1 MLVRDVMNRK
11 VARIYENT
19 TMRRAAELA
28 SLSQASDL
36 MVVDETDTFLGVLSE
51 GDLVR
56 AVMPDLD
63 ELISAGGSLAQAY
76 RIFLQTGRDLADEPI
91 GRLIIRNPIT
101 VASTDELL
109 KVATV
114 MVSKMI
120 RRIPVV
126 DEGRL
131 VGTVSRSDVT
141 WGLLSGLA

>member
-11 VARIYENT
+11 VARIYEDT

-36 MVVDETDTFLGVLSE
+36 MVVDEHDTFLGVLSE
-51 GDLVR
+51 GDLIR

-63 ELISAGGSLAQAY
+63 ELIAAGGSLTQAFA
-76 RIFLQTGRDLADEPI
+76 IFLQTGRDLAQEPI
-91 GRLIIRNPIT
+91 GRLIIRNPIS
-101 VASTDELL
+101 VHPDDELL

-114 MVSKMI
+114 MVNKMI

-126 DEGRL
+126 DDGRL
-131 VGTVSRSDVT
+131 VGTISRSDVT
-141 WGLLSGLA
+141 WGLLSGLV

>member
-11 VARIYENT
+11 VARIYEDT

-36 MVVDETDTFLGVLSE
+36 MVVDEQDTFLGVLSE
-51 GDLVR
+51 GDLIR

-63 ELISAGGSLAQAY
+63 ELIAAGGSLTQAFE
-76 RIFLQTGRDLADEPI
+76 IFLQTGRDLAHEPI

-101 VASTDELL
+101 VAPEDELL

-114 MVSKMI
+114 MVNKMI

-126 DEGRL
+126 EEGRL
-131 VGTVSRSDVT
+131 VGTISRSDVT
-141 WGLLSGLA
+141 WGLLSGLV